1 MKRKLFNW
9 FGWFKEDVT
18 EQLLKQMLERTDLFT
33 DGLCWWSYKMYKEGL
48 FTYKEKDL
56 IKKKMNNNRPIAAW
70 NMNPLFFWEKNLLEP
85 RIVWILEQ
93 LGFKKHEY
101 KDDAHFEKYHT
112 HPYVMYKELSFGRS
126 IEWEPTL
133 GKFQK
138 FDRNGNLICE
148 IKKL

>member
-18 EQLLKQMLERTDLFT
+18 EQLLKQMLERTDLFET
-33 DGLCWWSYKMYKEGL
+33 GLCKWNSSMHNLGL
-48 FTYKEKDL
+48 FTEKELLL
-56 IKKKMNNNRPIAAW
+56 IDKEISDKKPDDANKLSSYYW
-70 NMNPLFFWEKNLLEP
+70 KSGLLEP

>member
-9 FGWFKEDVT
+9 FGWFRDDVT
-18 EQLLKQMLERTDLFT
+18 EQLLKQMLERTDLFWI
-33 DGLCWWSYKMYKEGL
+33 GLCSWNISMYNSKL
-48 FTYKEKDL
+48 FTHRELFL
-56 IKKKMNNNRPIAAW
+56 IDEEIRIRKPDDANKLSSCYWQPY
-70 NMNPLFFWEKNLLEP
+70 LLEP

-133 GKFQK
+133 KKFQK

>member
-1 MKRKLFNW
+1 MKRKLFNL

-33 DGLCWWSYKMYKEGL
+33 DGLCWWSYRMYSKWLFTHKEG
-48 FTYKEKDL
+48 KL
-56 IKKKMNNNRPIAAW
+56 IKKKIENNKPTITWSGR
-70 NMNPLFFWEKNLLEP
+70 FFYEPGLLEP

-93 LGFKKHEY
+93 LGFKKYEY
-101 KDDAHFEKYHT
+101 KDAIHYGKYHT
-112 HPYVMYKELSFGRS
+112 HPYVMYKELSFGCS

-133 GKFQK
+133 KKFQK

>member
-18 EQLLKQMLERTDLFT
+18 EQLLKQMLERTDLFWS
-33 DGLCWWSYKMYKEGL
+33 GLCSWNISMYNSKL
-48 FTYKEKDL
+48 FTHRELFL
-56 IKKKMNNNRPIAAW
+56 IDEEIRIRKPDDANKLSLYYWRYGLI
-70 NMNPLFFWEKNLLEP
+70 EP

-133 GKFQK
+133 KKFQK

>member
-9 FGWFKEDVT
+9 FGWFKDDVT
-18 EQLLKQMLERTDLFT
+18 EQLLKQMLERTDLFDT
-33 DGLCWWSYKMYKEGL
+33 GLCHWAYVMYLEGL
-48 FTYKEKDL
+48 FTYKEKSF
-56 IKKKMNNNRPIAAW
+56 IQKKVETNIPTGCARPYYWRVRVI
-70 NMNPLFFWEKNLLEP
+70 EP

-93 LGFKKHEY
+93 LGFKRHEY
-101 KDDAHFEKYHT
+101 EDGNHFRKYHT

-133 GKFQK
+133 KKFQK

>member
-18 EQLLKQMLERTDLFT
+18 EQLLKQMLERTDLFEL
-33 DGLCWWSYKMYKEGL
+33 GLCWWSQCMYDSHLFSWKEHIAIE
-48 FTYKEKDL
+48 EKIRD
-56 IKKKMNNNRPIAAW
+56 KKPKGADK
-70 NMNPLFFWEKNLLEP
+70 FYWEMGLLEP

-93 LGFKKHEY
+93 LGFKRHDY

-133 GKFQK
+133 KKFQK

>member
-18 EQLLKQMLERTDLFT
+18 EQLLKQMLERTDLF
-33 DGLCWWSYKMYKEGL
+33 DYGLCYWAEVMYSESL
-48 FTYKEKDL
+48 FTHTEKTL
-56 IKKKMNNNRPIAAW
+56 IREIVVDNKPINAVVHF
-70 NMNPLFFWEKNLLEP
+70 PFFWERDLLEP

-93 LGFKKHEY
+93 LGFKRHDYE
-101 KDDAHFEKYHT
+101 DGNHFRKYHV
-112 HPYVMYKELSFGRS
+112 HPYVMYKELSRGRS

>member
-33 DGLCWWSYKMYKEGL
+33 DGLCWWSNRMWSEYL
-48 FTYKEKDL
+48 FTSKEMYL
-56 IKKKMNNNRPIAAW
+56 IKKKIKSSRPKTCNSAYYW
-70 NMNPLFFWEKNLLEP
+70 QPCSLEP

-101 KDDAHFEKYHT
+101 KDDAHFEKYHV
-112 HPYVMYKELSFGRS
+112 HPYVMYKELSRGRS

-133 GKFQK
+133 KKFQK
-138 FDRNGNLICE
+138 FDRNGNLICD